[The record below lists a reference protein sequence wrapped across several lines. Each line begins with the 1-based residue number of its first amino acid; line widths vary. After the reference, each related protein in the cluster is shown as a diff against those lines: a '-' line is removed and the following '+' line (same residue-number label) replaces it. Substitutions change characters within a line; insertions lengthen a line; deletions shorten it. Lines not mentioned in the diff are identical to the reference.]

1 MSVERIAGWWD
12 GVELW
17 IAGLP
22 FIPQVVLVLAV
33 VVPLCAGLAIGL
45 DRGLSAVLSSP
56 VFEWLRRTPAAMSEK
71 TPEKS
76 FREVEEN

>member
-1 MSVERIAGWWD
+1 MGVDRIAGWWD

-17 IAGLP
+17 IAGRP
-22 FIPQVVLVLAV
+22 FIPQVVLVLAG
-33 VVPLCAGLAIGL
+33 VVPLCAGVAIGL

-56 VFEWLRRTPAAMSEK
+56 VFEWLRRNPATVSDE

-76 FREVEEN
+76 